1 VISDSLGGCCL
12 SACLQALGSLPW
24 VVLVIEGN
32 HSPLHWGVRRPPGLS
47 VWAVTGRRAAT
58 RVLPPKQTHIRSLN
72 CFRLCPYLKVRSPV
86 VAPFEGLAALRP
98 LAPAFGAFGRGTKS
112 CCFGGRHRWALWMV
126 GLAPPLHAGYRGHAP
141 AGRRLGAIWSRDSSS
156 RRVHA
161 ARSTWARPRYSAVAD
176 RLLGN

>member
-12 SACLQALGSLPW
+12 SASLLALGSLSRSCLGYSPPRGPLGW
-24 VVLVIEGN
+24 LDVRLDLLRRVVL
-32 HSPLHWGVRRPPGLS
+32 
-47 VWAVTGRRAAT
+47 A
-58 RVLPPKQTHIRSLN
+58 KHIRSLN
-72 CFRLCPYLKVRSPV
+72 CFRLCPFLKVRSPV

-112 CCFGGRHRWALWMV
+112 CCFGSRHRWALWMV
-126 GLAPPLHAGYRGHAP
+126 GLALPLHAGYRGHAP
-141 AGRRLGAIWSRDSSS
+141 AGHRFGAIWPRDSSS

-161 ARSTWARPRYSAVAD
+161 ARSTWARPRYSTVAD